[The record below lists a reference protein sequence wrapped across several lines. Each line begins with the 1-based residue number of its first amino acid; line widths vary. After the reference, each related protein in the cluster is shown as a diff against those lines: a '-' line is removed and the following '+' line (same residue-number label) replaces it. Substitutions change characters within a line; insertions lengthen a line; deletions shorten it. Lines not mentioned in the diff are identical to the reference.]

1 MTARTK
7 RARGDEGTTRARWA
21 LAALLLSFAAGVA
34 RADPPPAADPAPTAA
49 ELPLVERARAVL
61 QAFCED
67 CRAAHEHGGTLD
79 MDALARDRRLIVPRL
94 PDASPAYQRL
104 FAVLRRDRAP
114 EAKDDARTNGNK
126 AAAKSNGAKSNG
138 TAEATVAEP
147 RALTYAGIASV
158 RDWIDQLEDANAACE
173 GREPLTTPVVKD
185 LTSGW
190 TRIVGAA
197 EAADTRFVSLAHLW
211 NTCLPALRLV
221 AYRAAAG
228 PLLAA
233 LAPGKGKRPDFET
246 LGDASAILAVRPSEI
261 GITAAAWDEL
271 TKDAPAGLAGVVPLD
286 WLAAS
291 ISKRAQD
298 SKRAQAQG
306 RDGAQ
311 VDANAER
318 HIADLARFWAGDVDL
333 ARAAAEQGVSAEEL
347 AAKLVAV
354 PPHGDLPAQRLL
366 HGLLSREEWDGLARA
381 LETGHSD
388 STDERRS
395 PENGIDLVLWTDKLG
410 YRPRDL
416 VEIYVSVSKAC
427 HLTVIDIDQDGK
439 AVVLFPNEIEPDNL
453 VPPRVPVRIPG
464 KDAAYQ
470 LRFDRAGAETLV
482 AICQR
487 NDVTPEGIFYDYEK
501 QRFAALGDWR
511 TFLTKIP
518 ELQKEIRERETRQQ
532 SRRRRGRSEPPKQP
546 DKTVVA
552 EDDLSEGRAAIRV
565 QIEPRATP

>member
-1 MTARTK
+1 MAARTT
-7 RARGDEGTTRARWA
+7 RVRGDGGTTRARGA
-21 LAALLLSFAAGVA
+21 LAALLLSLTAVAA
-34 RADPPPAADPAPTAA
+34 RSEPPPADPAPATA
-49 ELPLVERARAVL
+49 EVPLVERARAVL
-61 QAFCED
+61 QAFCEG
-67 CRAAHEHGGTLD
+67 CRAAHEQGGTLD
-79 MDALARDRRLIVPRL
+79 MEALARDRRLIVPRL
-94 PDASPAYQRL
+94 PDASRAYQQL
-104 FAVLRRDRAP
+104 FAVTRRDRTP
-114 EAKDDARTNGNK
+114 EAKDDAKANGNK
-126 AAAKSNGAKSNG
+126 AAAKSNGSKSNG
-138 TAEATVAEP
+138 AAETVALSAVAES

-158 RDWIDQLEDANAACE
+158 RDWIGQLEDANAACQ
-173 GREPLTTPVVKD
+173 GREPLTASAVKD
-185 LTSGW
+185 LTVGW
-190 TRIVGAA
+190 TRIVGES

-211 NTCLPALRLV
+211 NTCVPALRLV

-271 TKDAPAGLAGVVPLD
+271 TKDAPAGLAAAVPLD

-291 ISKRAQD
+291 ISKRAKD
-298 SKRAQAQG
+298 APL
-306 RDGAQ
+306 
-311 VDANAER
+311 DANAER
-318 HIADLARFWAGDVDL
+318 HIADLARSWAGDVDL

-347 AAKLVAV
+347 AAKLIAF

-381 LETGHSD
+381 LETGRGD

-395 PENGIDLVLWTDKLG
+395 PENGIDIVLWTDKLG

-453 VPPRVPVRIPG
+453 VAPRVPVHIPG

-470 LRFDRAGAETLV
+470 LRFDRAGTETLV

-518 ELQKEIRERETRQQ
+518 DLQKEIRERETRRQ
-532 SRRRRGRSEPPKQP
+532 SRRRRGRSEPPKEP

-552 EDDLSEGRAAIRV
+552 EDDVSEGRTAIRV
-565 QIEPRATP
+565 EIVPRTAP

>member
-1 MTARTK
+1 MAARTT
-7 RARGDEGTTRARWA
+7 RVRGDGGTTRARGA
-21 LAALLLSFAAGVA
+21 LAALLLSLTAVAA
-34 RADPPPAADPAPTAA
+34 RSEPPPADPAPATA
-49 ELPLVERARAVL
+49 EVPLVERARAVL
-61 QAFCED
+61 QAFCEG
-67 CRAAHEHGGTLD
+67 CRAAHEQGGTLD
-79 MDALARDRRLIVPRL
+79 MEALARDRRLIVPRL
-94 PDASPAYQRL
+94 PDASRAYQQL
-104 FAVLRRDRAP
+104 FAVTRRDRTP
-114 EAKDDARTNGNK
+114 EAKDDAKANGNK
-126 AAAKSNGAKSNG
+126 AAAKSNGSKSNG
-138 TAEATVAEP
+138 AAETAAAVAEP

-158 RDWIDQLEDANAACE
+158 RDWIGQLEDANAACQ
-173 GREPLTTPVVKD
+173 GREPLTASAVKD
-185 LTSGW
+185 LTVGW
-190 TRIVGAA
+190 TRIVGES

-211 NTCLPALRLV
+211 NTCVPALRLV

-271 TKDAPAGLAGVVPLD
+271 TKDAPAGLAAAVPLD
-286 WLAAS
+286 WLAS
-291 ISKRAQD
+291 SVSKRAKD
-298 SKRAQAQG
+298 APL
-306 RDGAQ
+306 
-311 VDANAER
+311 DANAER
-318 HIADLARFWAGDVDL
+318 HIADLARSWAGDVDL
-333 ARAAAEQGVSAEEL
+333 ARAAAEQGVSTEAL
-347 AAKLVAV
+347 AAKLIAF

-381 LETGHSD
+381 LETGRSD

-395 PENGIDLVLWTDKLG
+395 PENGIDVVLWTDKLG

-453 VPPRVPVRIPG
+453 VAPRVPVHIPG

-470 LRFDRAGAETLV
+470 LRFDRAGTETLV

-518 ELQKEIRERETRQQ
+518 ELQKEIRERETRRQ
-532 SRRRRGRSEPPKQP
+532 SRRRRGRSEPPKEP

-552 EDDLSEGRAAIRV
+552 EDDVSEGRTAIRV
-565 QIEPRATP
+565 EIVPRTAP